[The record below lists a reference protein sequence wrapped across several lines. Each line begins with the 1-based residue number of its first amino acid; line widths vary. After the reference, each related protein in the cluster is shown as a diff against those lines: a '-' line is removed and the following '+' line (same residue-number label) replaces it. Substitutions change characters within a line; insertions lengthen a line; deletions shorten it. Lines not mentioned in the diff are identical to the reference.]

1 MTPVLVQAYMPTVQC
16 IITAYNE
23 AIGEKVGRSADEVI
37 SELGSD
43 YVTNLSR
50 EREALRA
57 ENERLRDRIDSLRDG
72 LVEIAAGDPD
82 VTPAGLPTALRSRA
96 KSTLDIDD
104 EDAALHPQ
112 AITGK
117 GGCDVCGSMSIEP
130 HLPSCPVLH
139 PQEGNDD

>member
-1 MTPVLVQAYMPTVQC
+1 MIRSHGYSEAVVTPVLVQAYMPTVQC

-57 ENERLRDRIDSLRDG
+57 ENERLRGALQEIVDRADRDDLFPAPPFAWRRKAWIDGVMTARRVDAD
-72 LVEIAAGDPD
+72 IA
-82 VTPAGLPTALRSRA
+82 R
-96 KSTLDIDD
+96 
-104 EDAALHPQ
+104 AALHPQ
-112 AITGK
+112 
-117 GGCDVCGSMSIEP
+117 
-130 HLPSCPVLH
+130 
-139 PQEGNDD
+139 EGT